1 MQEEDSARRLAI
13 LRGEAPPPLATPSA
27 HDEDGDGRRDARSSG
42 GGSERRKRK
51 RAGED
56 DTDFEMRVARERA
69 AQGESAARELGRG
82 AASSRSSG
90 AVARRD
96 DAPIVDRAGHIAL
109 FAEPDELAA
118 RHAEKNEEAEKEAA
132 KKRREMEDQYQMRFV
147 NAAGRD
153 GAGLTDGGPWY
164 AKGDDAGSGKEA
176 AEKVPLNV
184 FGREDPGRKDRA
196 ASRLSS
202 NDPLAMMKVGA
213 AKVRQLGQ
221 ERKRDAEERERDLQM
236 MRKEEK
242 RAKQREK
249 EKRRERREQRDRSR
263 SRSRSRRS
271 RSPERHHSRRHRE
284 EDQERRRDEER
295 HRHGRRADDDR
306 RRPRSSH
313 RSERRD

>member
-13 LRGEAPPPLATPSA
+13 LRGEAPPPLATPPT
-27 HDEDGDGRRDARSSG
+27 HDEEGEGRRDARSSG
-42 GGSERRKRK
+42 GGSGFERRKRK

-69 AQGESAARELGRG
+69 AQGETAARELGRG
-82 AASSRSSG
+82 GPSRSG
-90 AVARRD
+90 TVARRD

-109 FAEPDELAA
+109 FAEPDELAV

-164 AKGDDAGSGKEA
+164 AKGDDTGSGKEA
-176 AEKVPLNV
+176 AETVSLNV
-184 FGREDPGRKDRA
+184 FGREDPQRKDRA
-196 ASRLSS
+196 ALRLSL

-221 ERKRDAEERERDLQM
+221 ERKRDAEERERDLKM

-242 RAKQREK
+242 RAKHREK

-295 HRHGRRADDDR
+295 HRRGRRADDDR

-313 RSERRD
+313 RSDRRD